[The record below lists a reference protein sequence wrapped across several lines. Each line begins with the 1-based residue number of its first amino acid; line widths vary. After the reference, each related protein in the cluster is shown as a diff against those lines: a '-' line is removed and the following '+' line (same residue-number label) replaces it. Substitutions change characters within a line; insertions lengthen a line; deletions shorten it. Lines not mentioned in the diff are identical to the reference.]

1 MTTTITNII
10 ALPTSPFQGTGT
22 VGIVITS
29 GVPSYFKIEGTSL
42 DMIESVNWYPVLPGS
57 VNFETRQLQIVDAAA
72 TVGTFMIKVTN
83 NFLSISDRGGKLSIR
98 LTTGETI
105 TFPVKTYG
113 PVSYQPL
120 WTSPYEGLN
129 TG

>member
-1 MTTTITNII
+1 MTTTITSIF
-10 ALPTSPFQGTGT
+10 ALPTSPFQGSGL
-22 VGIVITS
+22 VGIVITP
-29 GVPSYFKIEGTSL
+29 GVPSYFKLEGTGL
-42 DMIESVNWYPVLPGS
+42 DKITNVTWYPLNPGS
-57 VNFETRQLQIVDAAA
+57 VEFETRQIILVDM

-83 NFLSISDRGGKLSIR
+83 NFLSTIDRAGRVSFR
-98 LTTGETI
+98 LDTGETI

-120 WTSPYEGLN
+120 WQSPHEGLN

>member
-10 ALPTSPFQGTGT
+10 ALPTSPYQGTGI
-22 VGIVITS
+22 VSIVITS

-42 DMIESVNWYPVLPGS
+42 DKIVDVNWYPKNTTS
-57 VNFETRQLQIVDAAA
+57 VNFEIRKLILINKSA
-72 TVGTFMIKVTN
+72 GTFMIKVTN
-83 NFLSISDRGGKLSIR
+83 NFLSTTDRGGKISFR
-98 LTTGETI
+98 LDTGETI

-129 TG
+129 TGQ

>member
-10 ALPTSPFQGTGT
+10 ALPTSPFQGSGI

-29 GVPSYFKIEGTSL
+29 GVPSYFKLEGHGL
-42 DMIESVNWYPVLPGS
+42 NNIIDVNWYPANPAS
-57 VNFETRQLQIVDAAA
+57 VEFVTRNLILVDAS
-72 TVGTFMIKVTN
+72 VGPFMIKVTN
-83 NFLSISDRGGKLSIR
+83 NLLSTVDRAGRLSFR
-98 LTTGETI
+98 LKTNETI
-105 TFPVKTYG
+105 TFPVRTYG